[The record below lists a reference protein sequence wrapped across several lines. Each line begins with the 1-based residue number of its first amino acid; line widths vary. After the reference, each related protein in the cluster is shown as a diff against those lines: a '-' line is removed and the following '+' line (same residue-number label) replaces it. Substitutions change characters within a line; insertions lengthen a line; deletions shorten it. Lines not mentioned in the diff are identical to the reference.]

1 MFVFKYGCQSFLL
14 RSFVKQRGHVA
25 CLTKIPNQNQIDYI
39 PVHDLAITA
48 KKKKKKK
55 GGEKACHYRAI
66 GHELTTK
73 RTDDMFIP
81 TLSI

>member
-55 GGEKACHYRAI
+55 KVGKKLAI
-66 GHELTTK
+66 IG
-73 RTDDMFIP
+73 RSVMN
-81 TLSI
+81 

>member
-55 GGEKACHYRAI
+55 KKGGKKLAI
-66 GHELTTK
+66 IG
-73 RTDDMFIP
+73 RSVMN
-81 TLSI
+81 